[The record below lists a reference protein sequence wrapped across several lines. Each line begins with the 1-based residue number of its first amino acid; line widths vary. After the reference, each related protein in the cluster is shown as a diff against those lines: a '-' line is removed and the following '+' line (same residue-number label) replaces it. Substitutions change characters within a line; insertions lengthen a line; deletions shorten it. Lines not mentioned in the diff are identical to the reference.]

1 MKKNKA
7 YKFRI
12 YPDEEQ
18 KSFINQ
24 TIGCTRFIYNKMLE
38 KKIEYYKENG
48 KMLTNTPA
56 QYKSEYPFLKNAD
69 SLALANA
76 QQNLQAAFK
85 NFFSNPKTGFPK
97 YKSKHKSRKSY
108 TTNNQK
114 GTISLERGKLKLP
127 KAGYIKVKQH
137 REVSEEWKIKSAT
150 ISISG
155 SGKYYASVL
164 FEYDEPIQE
173 VKPEKIIGLDYSMHE
188 LYRDSEGKEP
198 MYPRYYRIS
207 EARLKKEQR
216 KLSRMEKGSS
226 NRNKQRIKVAKLH
239 EKVANQR
246 KDFLHKQ
253 SRQIA
258 NDYDCVC
265 IENLDMKGMSQAL
278 NFGKSISDNGW
289 GMFTAFLK
297 YKLEEAG
304 KKLIKVDRFFASSQ
318 ICSCCGHRNSETKN
332 LAIRAWDCP
341 KCGAHHDRDTNAAI
355 NIRNEGLRIALA

>member
-24 TIGCTRFIYNKMLE
+24 TIGCTRFIYNKMLD

-97 YKSKHKSRKSY
+97 YKSKHESRKSY

-188 LYRDSEGKEP
+188 LYC
-198 MYPRYYRIS
+198 Y
-207 EARLKKEQR
+207 
-216 KLSRMEKGSS
+216 
-226 NRNKQRIKVAKLH
+226 
-239 EKVANQR
+239 
-246 KDFLHKQ
+246 
-253 SRQIA
+253 
-258 NDYDCVC
+258 C
-265 IENLDMKGMSQAL
+265 
-278 NFGKSISDNGW
+278 
-289 GMFTAFLK
+289 
-297 YKLEEAG
+297 
-304 KKLIKVDRFFASSQ
+304 
-318 ICSCCGHRNSETKN
+318 
-332 LAIRAWDCP
+332 
-341 KCGAHHDRDTNAAI
+341 
-355 NIRNEGLRIALA
+355 